1 MAIVVPIVADT
12 SNLTRALVKSQGSLM
27 RFGKIAAY
35 VAGAAVLG
43 GLAKTIDIG
52 INEFMQHSKAVAQTN
67 AVLKST
73 QSVAHVTGKQID
85 SLANSIM
92 KKSGIDDEAIQSGE
106 NLLLTFTRIRNETGK
121 GNDIFNQATIATTNL
136 SVAMGKD
143 MTSSALLVGKALND
157 PIKGIGALSRAG
169 VQFTS
174 GQKDTIKSLVES
186 GNTMAAQKMI
196 LKELTT
202 EFGGSADAA
211 GKTLPGQLNILKETF
226 NNLAGDLVANFMPS
240 IARGATALLDFVN
253 QIAAHKSLE
262 AKIRFVI
269 GTFAGLAWNG
279 FQTIVDWWQNPKMQF
294 EKSPTS
300 GIHIKII
307 PSGQDQITAFVNDLS
322 EKLNA
327 AISKVSYK
335 AGYNMMKRLFEGS
348 KGSLPS
354 FNWKTIFAFIF
365 FPVGISDFI
374 FQKGVLAVKRYAA
387 GIFAYID
394 ANKLL
399 IAMKLVEWITAAPG
413 AIADAGKS
421 IGKTLLD
428 SVSSAIPRS
437 APVLRNKITKTVLEA
452 VAAARASL
460 SGMGGDI
467 LTSLMTV
474 KGANLRVA
482 GGPNAAEIVT
492 QQRDLEDR
500 RFKIDEAAAKDAV
513 TLAEDKT
520 AAQLDLDQL
529 LLDRQQTLRNRALAD
544 EQDKNKKS
552 IDDLIATFNTS
563 IMSAKDF
570 KDQLTAIIGPDLG
583 DSLGVGFAT
592 AFAAQLSGIAQTVA
606 DIANPAGAS
615 AGSDIGGAVVSS
627 NQDRFNTDLQKWQA
641 KQDSLKASLAKIKK
655 DAGANVSGAE
665 QKKIDA
671 AQAAVTAHLGSKPK
685 RAAYGMA
692 LGGILSSSTIIG
704 GEAGR
709 EAVIPL
715 TSTSATNMLRDALG
729 YGGGS
734 SGANYSIV
742 VNAGLGTNPDD
753 LGRVI
758 IESIKKYEK
767 TNGRVFAGPQVAT
780 NASGVTSNTQF
791 LKSRRLG

>member
-73 QSVAHVTGKQID
+73 QGVAHVTGKQID

-106 NLLLTFTRIRNETGK
+106 NLLLTFVRIRNETGK

-169 VQFTS
+169 VQFTA

-269 GTFAGLAWNG
+269 GTFAGAVWNG
-279 FQTIVDWWQNPKMQF
+279 FQSIVDWWVNPKKQF
-294 EKSPTS
+294 ENSPTS
-300 GIHIKII
+300 GLHIKLI
-307 PSGQDQITAFVNDLS
+307 PAGKDQVDAFFAS
-322 EKLNA
+322 LNA
-327 AISKVSYK
+327 AMKTKMGELGHGLGFGLMDALFGGAKSQAGKKSKAFLEIVVALINPMELNKLAGEYGTELITKFWSGITDWLNANPGIATKAIKDWFVSAADALPGPIGDAWK
-335 AGYNMMKRLFEGS
+335 MATR
-348 KGSLPS
+348 SLPS
-354 FNWKTIFAFIF
+354 GPLKN
-365 FPVGISDFI
+365 
-374 FQKGVLAVKRYAA
+374 AV
-387 GIFAYID
+387 
-394 ANKLL
+394 
-399 IAMKLVEWITAAPG
+399 T
-413 AIADAGKS
+413 KS
-421 IGKTLLD
+421 VRD
-428 SVSSAIPRS
+428 
-437 APVLRNKITKTVLEA
+437 A

-460 SGMGGDI
+460 AGAGGDI

-529 LLDRQQTLRNRALAD
+529 LLDRQQTLRDRALAD
-544 EQDKNKKS
+544 EQDKNKTS
-552 IDDLIATFNTS
+552 IDDLIANFNNGLV
-563 IMSAKDF
+563 SAKDF
-570 KDQLTAIIGPDLG
+570 QTQLTAIIGPDLG
-583 DSLGVGFAT
+583 TTLGTGFAT

-734 SGANYSIV
+734 GGANYSIV